1 MELCSRASIFKCVLI
16 FLVSFSLIVNLA
28 EAKGF
33 TVNAAST
40 YERLPRD
47 VDCDSEKC
55 EKSALCSADEVDR
68 YLNKYRNYFSEE
80 QIFILKR
87 QLLKLKKEDFLK
99 VTKLDLKS
107 PTGTLVVSMLLG
119 YTGLDRFLLGDIPLG
134 ILKFVMFLS
143 LRSGHWEG
151 LVAAFDTAFIKD
163 RTKEKNFNEVMNAIC
178 GN

>member
-1 MELCSRASIFKCVLI
+1 MEFCSRASIFKFVLI
-16 FLVSFSLIVNLA
+16 FLMSFSLIVNLA

-33 TVNAAST
+33 NVNAAST
-40 YERLPRD
+40 YEDSRGT
-47 VDCDSEKC
+47 VCDSEKC
-55 EKSALCSADEVDR
+55 KKSALCSADEVDR
-68 YLNKYRNYFSEE
+68 YLNKCRNYFSEE

>member
-1 MELCSRASIFKCVLI
+1 MKPCSKASIFKCVLI
-16 FLVSFSLIVNLA
+16 FLMSFSLIVNLA
-28 EAKGF
+28 EVKGF
-33 TVNAAST
+33 NVNAAST
-40 YERLPRD
+40 CEGSRGT
-47 VDCDSEKC
+47 VCDSENC
-55 EKSALCSADEVDR
+55 EKGALCSADEVDR
-68 YLNKYRNYFSEE
+68 YLNKYRIYFSEE

-87 QLLKLKKEDFLK
+87 QLLKLTKEDFLK
-99 VTKLDLKS
+99 ITKLDLEN
-107 PTGTLVVSMLLG
+107 PTGTLAVSMLLG

-163 RTKEKNFNEVMNAIC
+163 RTKEKNFDEVMNAIC

>member
-1 MELCSRASIFKCVLI
+1 MELCSKASIFKCVLI
-16 FLVSFSLIVNLA
+16 FLMSFSLIVNLA

-40 YERLPRD
+40 YEGSRGT
-47 VDCDSEKC
+47 VCDSEKC
-55 EKSALCSADEVDR
+55 EKSAFCSADEVDR
-68 YLNKYRNYFSEE
+68 YLNKYRNYFSDE

-107 PTGTLVVSMLLG
+107 PTGTLAVSMLLG
-119 YTGLDRFLLGDIPLG
+119 YTGLDRFLLGDIALG

-143 LRSGHWEG
+143 LGFSHWEG

>member
-1 MELCSRASIFKCVLI
+1 MEFCSKASIFKCVLI
-16 FLVSFSLIVNLA
+16 FLMSFSLIVNLA

-40 YERLPRD
+40 YEGSRGT
-47 VDCDSEKC
+47 VCDSEKC
-55 EKSALCSADEVDR
+55 ALCSADEVDR

-87 QLLKLKKEDFLK
+87 QLLKLKKEDFLM

-134 ILKFVMFLS
+134 ILKFLMFLS
-143 LRSGHWEG
+143 LGFSHWEG

-163 RTKEKNFNEVMNAIC
+163 RTKEKNFNDVMNAIC

>member
-1 MELCSRASIFKCVLI
+1 MEFCSRASIFKCVLI
-16 FLVSFSLIVNLA
+16 FLMSFSLIVNLA

-40 YERLPRD
+40 YEGSRGT
-47 VDCDSEKC
+47 VCDSEKC
-55 EKSALCSADEVDR
+55 KKSALCSADEVDR
-68 YLNKYRNYFSEE
+68 YLNKYRNYFSDE

-99 VTKLDLKS
+99 VTKLDLKN

-134 ILKFVMFLS
+134 ILKFMMFLS
-143 LRSGHWEG
+143 LGFGHWEG
-151 LVAAFDTAFIKD
+151 LVATFDTAFIKD
-163 RTKEKNFNEVMNAIC
+163 RTREKNFDDVMNAIC